1 MAFDITRLQTR
12 YEELRLERSGFTEV
26 YREITRLFAPGR
38 YRDDTASDYHLRPY
52 PIDSKLVNST
62 GVLAL
67 RAMAAGLHG
76 GMTSPVRPWFRL
88 VLQGNPS
95 EIPEGLNAW
104 LDLTTQVMQA
114 VLHQSNFY
122 SAVHGLY
129 ADLGAFGTGLLVETA
144 DEDGIHFHLCN
155 PGEFVIDINSNN
167 EIDTFYRRMHMTAR
181 QIVDKFD
188 NKNIPDFIKG
198 QCEHTRNVTARYDVI
213 HAVFPRN
220 EFKTLGRVA
229 STDKP
234 YASVYFL
241 LGSSSSSTGELTGLG
256 GKPSILEEGGYD
268 MFPAFAPRWDIS
280 NSDRYGISPAMQVLP
295 DCKMLQAMTTTLRK
309 LQHKAADPPLVVD
322 QSLRATG
329 VRLTPGGLSYFDST
343 RTGVTPVAPIHQPDA
358 QTLQY
363 SMQAIQEVEEI
374 IKDGM
379 YVELFRTFLDD
390 ERHNVTATEISARQ
404 SEKLVLLGPV
414 LERLHK
420 ELLQPVI
427 QRTFALMREW
437 GALPPPPNNV
447 DIINV
452 DVAFESV
459 LAQAQ
464 RASLSANIEQ
474 GVVFV
479 GNLAQ
484 MAPEALDLLNADST
498 VRAYLDRIAAPASML
513 REQNEVEAIRQQRAE
528 QQAQQQQMAM
538 GNQALAEA
546 GALADAAK
554 TMGETRL
561 GQGSVLDNL
570 LGGVQ

>member
-1 MAFDITRLQTR
+1 MTFDITRLQTR

-26 YREITRLFAPGR
+26 YREIARLFAPGR

-62 GVLAL
+62 GVLSL

-95 EIPEGLNAW
+95 EVPEGLNAW
-104 LDLTTQVMQA
+104 LDLTTQAMQA

-122 SAVHGLY
+122 SAVHSLY

-167 EIDTFYRRMHMTAR
+167 EVDTFYRRIHMTAR
-181 QIVDKFD
+181 QIVDTFN
-188 NKNIPDFIKG
+188 NKNVPDFIKG
-198 QCEHTRNVTARYDVI
+198 QCEHTRNATARYDVI

-220 EFKTLGRVA
+220 EFKTLGRIA
-229 STDKP
+229 SADKP

-256 GKPSILEEGGYD
+256 GKPSVLEEGGYD
-268 MFPAFAPRWDIS
+268 IFPAFAPRWDIS

-343 RTGVTPVAPIHQPDA
+343 RTGMTPVAPIHQPDA

-363 SMQAIQEVEEI
+363 SMQAIQEVQEI
-374 IKDGM
+374 INNGM

-437 GALPPPPNNV
+437 GALPSPPNNV

-452 DVAFESV
+452 DVTFESV

-498 VRAYLDRIAAPASML
+498 VRAYLDRVAAPASML
-513 REQNEVEAIRQQRAE
+513 REQGEVEMIRQRRAE
-528 QQAQQQQMAM
+528 QQAQQQQMAV

-546 GALADAAK
+546 GVLADAAK
-554 TMGETRL
+554 TMGETKL

-570 LGGVQ
+570 LGGA

>member
-1 MAFDITRLQTR
+1 MTFDITRLQTR

-26 YREITRLFAPGR
+26 YREIARLFAPGR

-62 GVLAL
+62 GVLSL

-88 VLQGNPS
+88 VLQGNPT
-95 EIPEGLNAW
+95 EVPEGLNAW

-167 EIDTFYRRMHMTAR
+167 EVDTFYRRIHMTAR

-188 NKNIPDFIKG
+188 NKNVPDFIKG

-220 EFKTLGRVA
+220 EFKTLGRIA

-256 GKPSILEEGGYD
+256 GKPSVLEEGGYD

-280 NSDRYGISPAMQVLP
+280 NSDRYGISPAMQILP

-363 SMQAIQEVEEI
+363 SMQAIQEVQEI
-374 IKDGM
+374 INDGM

-437 GALPPPPNNV
+437 GALPSPPNNV

-452 DVAFESV
+452 DVTFESV

-498 VRAYLDRIAAPASML
+498 VRAYLDRVAAPASML
-513 REQNEVEAIRQQRAE
+513 REQGEVEMIRQRRAE
-528 QQAQQQQMAM
+528 QQAQQQQMAV

-546 GALADAAK
+546 GVLADAAK
-554 TMGETRL
+554 TMGETKL

-570 LGGVQ
+570 LGGMQ

>member
-1 MAFDITRLQTR
+1 MALDITRLQTR
-12 YEELRLERSGFTEV
+12 YEELRLERSGFIEV
-26 YREITRLFAPGR
+26 YREVAQLFAPGR
-38 YRDDTASDYHLRPY
+38 YRDDTASDYHLRAY

-62 GVLAL
+62 GVIAL
-67 RAMAAGLHG
+67 RTMASGLHG
-76 GMTSPVRPWFRL
+76 GMTSPARPWFRL
-88 VLQGNPS
+88 ILQGNPS
-95 EIPEGLNAW
+95 EIPDGVNAW
-104 LDLTTQVMQA
+104 LDFATQAMQT

-129 ADLGAFGTGLLVETA
+129 ADLGAFGIGLLVETA

-155 PGEFVIDINSNN
+155 PGEFVIDINNNN
-167 EIDTFYRRMHMTAR
+167 EVDTFYRRMHMTAR

-188 NKNIPDFIKG
+188 DKNVPDFIKG
-198 QCEHTRNVTARYDVI
+198 QCEHTRNATARYDVI
-213 HAVFPRN
+213 HAVFPRS
-220 EFKTLGRVA
+220 EFKTYARVA

-241 LGSSSSSTGELTGLG
+241 LGSSSSSTGELSGLG
-256 GKPSILEEGGYD
+256 GKPTILEEGGYD

-280 NSDRYGISPAMQVLP
+280 NSDRYGTSPAMQVLP

-343 RTGVTPVAPIHQPDA
+343 RTGITPVAPVHQPDA

-374 IKDGM
+374 IKEGM
-379 YVELFRTFLDD
+379 YTELFRTFLDD
-390 ERHNVTATEISARQ
+390 ERHNVTATEVSARQ
-404 SEKLVLLGPV
+404 SEKLILLGPV

-420 ELLQPVI
+420 EFLQPVI

-447 DIINV
+447 DILNI

-464 RASLSANIEQ
+464 RAGVSTSIEQ
-474 GVVFV
+474 GIVFV

-484 MAPEALDLLNADST
+484 MAPEALDLLDADNT
-498 VRAYLDRIAAPASML
+498 VRAYLDRVAAPASML
-513 REQNEVEAIRQQRAE
+513 REQDEVDSIRQQRAK
-528 QQAQQQQMAM
+528 QLAQQQQMAM

-554 TMGETRL
+554 TMSETKVEQTSL
-561 GQGSVLDNL
+561 LDSL
-570 LGGVQ
+570 LKGG